1 MLIFP
6 SFHPSGFHKGRHW
19 VGPIGTEQLLN
30 EKSLGGWKDN
40 YKPTWGGV
48 GSLIPATPCAN
59 QDTGLP
65 WEQPREKSFLCTV
78 TSLNLLGKQE
88 VREPETRTRQ
98 G

>member
-1 MLIFP
+1 M
-6 SFHPSGFHKGRHW
+6 
-19 VGPIGTEQLLN
+19 GPIGTEQLLN

-65 WEQPREKSFLCTV
+65 WE
-78 TSLNLLGKQE
+78 
-88 VREPETRTRQ
+88 
-98 G
+98 